1 MDSPEMDIVMEKA
14 RSADRALYE
23 LKNMMG
29 TKILDLGRI
38 QGILDGTIKI

>member
-1 MDSPEMDIVMEKA
+1 MDIIMEKA
-14 RSADRALYE
+14 RNADRALYE

-38 QGILDGTIKI
+38 QCILEGKLNI